1 MLLGYTDYDIATE
14 ERLISAMLMR
24 RPEGVIVTGGSH
36 TLAARKM
43 PEAAGVPVVE
53 TWDLL
58 ADPIEHSVGF
68 SNAEAT
74 ASLVRQLHTQGYR
87 RMAFM
92 CGEQGRDARGA
103 ERRRGF
109 KEAKRELNLR
119 DGRVITVAQTPVSVA
134 HGAQAVTQLVEQ
146 WPEVQALVCESDH
159 AAFGALME

>member
-1 MLLGYTDYDIATE
+1 
-14 ERLISAMLMR
+14 MLMR
-24 RPEGVIVTGGSH
+24 RLEGVIVTGGSH

-43 PEAAGVPVVE
+43 LEAAGFPVAK

-74 ASLVRQLHTQGYR
+74 ASLVRQLPTQGYR

-103 ERRRGF
+103 STR
-109 KEAKRELNLR
+109 
-119 DGRVITVAQTPVSVA
+119 I
-134 HGAQAVTQLVEQ
+134 
-146 WPEVQALVCESDH
+146 
-159 AAFGALME
+159 